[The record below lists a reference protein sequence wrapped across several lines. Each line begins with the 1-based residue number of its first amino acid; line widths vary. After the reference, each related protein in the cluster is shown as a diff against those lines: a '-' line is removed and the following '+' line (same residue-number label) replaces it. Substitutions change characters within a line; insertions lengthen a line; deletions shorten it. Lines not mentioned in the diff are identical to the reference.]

1 MGSLHGS
8 ISQEQ
13 MCALGQ
19 IHNSLSTATELSD
32 NGLVIPQEEN
42 DEQSQTG
49 VEQKKASS
57 ANHLQWLNQPS
68 LKLIMAQ
75 LHGCIRLLT
84 YTQQFNN
91 SSGNCTYKPNLIWC
105 QPMGSVAL

>member
-19 IHNSLSTATELSD
+19 IHSSLSTATELSD

-42 DEQSQTG
+42 DEQSQMG
-49 VEQKKASS
+49 VEQSSNSGKASS

-91 SSGNCTYKPNLIWC
+91 SSGNCNI
-105 QPMGSVAL
+105 